1 MTPATINEINEKI
14 NKLTLTL
21 RADRK
26 SSSLNRTE
34 TNLLGVHERIG
45 DILDGELT
53 EWQTNVVIDWFLDKG
68 TTTKIKR
75 NSAERQGRAKRRFE
89 RALEY
94 INEVKVLLGVQTN

>member
-1 MTPATINEINEKI
+1 MTPATINVILEKI

-21 RADRK
+21 LADRR

-53 EWQTNVVIDWFLDKG
+53 EWQGSVVIKWFLDKG
-68 TTTKIKR
+68 TTTKIER
-75 NSAERQGRAKRRFE
+75 NSAERKGRAKKRFE
-89 RALEY
+89 RALKY
-94 INEVKVLLGVQTN
+94 IDEVKVLLGGTTN